1 MSLVRRSTDGEYFA
15 LKVIQMSCKSPHERK
30 MAENEITL
38 LKVLVGPTIIRYYDS
53 FMENDS
59 IHIVMEYAEGGCL
72 SEKITDHKNRGV
84 PVSNEQILCF
94 LEIYSI

>member
-1 MSLVRRSTDGEYFA
+1 MNLVRRSTDGEYFA
-15 LKVIQMSCKSPHERK
+15 LKIIQMSFMSPQEKK

-72 SEKITDHKNRGV
+72 SDKITDHKNRGV

-94 LEIYSI
+94 S

>member
-1 MSLVRRSTDGEYFA
+1 
-15 LKVIQMSCKSPHERK
+15 
-30 MAENEITL
+30 
-38 LKVLVGPTIIRYYDS
+38 
-53 FMENDS
+53 MENDS